1 MTKTVSKG
9 KVISLEYTLTL
20 KHNEVVDTNVGK
32 APLIY
37 RQGANE
43 ILPGVESAVEGM
55 TVGQT
60 KQVVVAPKDGYG
72 QRDPDAFHEMPKEK
86 LPEDIQVSRQVG
98 TQLLGDGAAG
108 HHVRPTL
115 ARIKDETVLLDFNH
129 PLAGRTLFFD
139 LKVLDVHD
147 MP

>member
-9 KVISLEYTLTL
+9 KVISLEYTLKL
-20 KHNEVVDTNVGK
+20 KHNQVVDTNVGK

-43 ILPGVESAVEGM
+43 IIPGVELAVEGM
-55 TVGQT
+55 SVGQT
-60 KQVVVAPKDGYG
+60 KQVVMAPRDGYG
-72 QRDPDAFHEMPKEK
+72 QRDPEAFHEMPKEK
-86 LPEDIQVSRQVG
+86 LPKGIQVGAHVG
-98 TQLLGDGAAG
+98 TQLLGNGAAG
-108 HHVRPTL
+108 HNVRPTL

-139 LKVLDVHD
+139 LKVLDIH
-147 MP
+147 

>member
-1 MTKTVSKG
+1 MTKTVTKG
-9 KVISLEYTLTL
+9 KVIAIEYTLTL
-20 KHNEVVDTNVGK
+20 KHHEVVDTNVGK
-32 APLIY
+32 IPLIY
-37 RQGANE
+37 RQGAHH

-72 QRDPDAFHEMPKEK
+72 QRDPDVFYELPKDK
-86 LPEDIQVSRQVG
+86 LPQDIQVG
-98 TQLLGDGAAG
+98 TQLLGRGTAG
-108 HHVRPTL
+108 YHVGPTV

-139 LKVLDVHD
+139 LKVVDIHD
-147 MP
+147 IP

>member
-9 KVISLEYTLTL
+9 KMISLEYTLKL
-20 KHNEVVDTNVGK
+20 ENDQVVDTNVGK

-37 RQGANE
+37 RQGASE
-43 ILPGVESAVEGM
+43 IIPGVESAVEGM

-60 KQVVVAPKDGYG
+60 KQVVVAPKEGYG

-86 LPEDIQVSRQVG
+86 LPKGIQVG
-98 TQLLGDGAAG
+98 TQLHWKEAAG
-108 HHVRPTL
+108 RNVRPVV

-139 LKVLDVHD
+139 LKVV
-147 MP
+147 MIN

>member
-9 KVISLEYTLTL
+9 KVISLEYTLKL
-20 KHNEVVDTNVGK
+20 KNNQVVDTNVGK

-37 RQGANE
+37 RQGANK

-55 TVGQT
+55 SVGQT
-60 KQVVVAPKDGYG
+60 KQVVVAPRDGYG

-86 LPEDIQVSRQVG
+86 LPKGIQVGTQVG
-98 TQLLGDGAAG
+98 TQLLGNGAAG
-108 HHVRPTL
+108 HNVRPTL

-139 LKVLDVHD
+139 LKVLDIH
-147 MP
+147 